1 MDATG
6 DDDDDVDAEQM
17 EMPIYNPN
25 LLVLMP
31 LLRFRKQLTAASY
44 ELVGEGGRKTSQRQT
59 AIDQIKSNKRIRIE

>member
-1 MDATG
+1 MDAG

-31 LLRFRKQLTAASY
+31 LLRFR
-44 ELVGEGGRKTSQRQT
+44 
-59 AIDQIKSNKRIRIE
+59 